1 MSRFWGL
8 ARYEYRMSIQRWGIM
23 VILGLIFTFYS
34 ANAIMVGLSLH
45 LPILERSTGAFGAQS
60 WEVSDLELW
69 QTAGLLAFSLNLF
82 LPLVAGIAL
91 ADRMQRDFRLS
102 LDELLASTALTRWN
116 YILGKYVGGL
126 LSMLTPVFV
135 LMILMGSLTVLS
147 GAPLAFFGRLLLG
160 FLAINVPAFAFVTIF
175 SLGFPLVMPVR
186 VYQVLFTGYWFWG
199 NYLNPKVFPTLSDT
213 LLAPSGRYVLEAFF
227 GTRLGATPGYLGP
240 SQLEAILNLAVL
252 AGCILTGMFLLDRY
266 LAWRAGRDS

>member
-8 ARYEYRMSIQRWGIM
+8 ARYEYRMSFQRWGIM
-23 VILGLIFTFYS
+23 VILGLLVALYF
-34 ANAIMVGLSLH
+34 ANTILVDGNLH
-45 LPILERSTGAFGAQS
+45 LPILERSNVASGAQS
-60 WEVSDLELW
+60 REASNLELW

-91 ADRMQRDFRLS
+91 ADRMQRDFRLGV
-102 LDELLASTALTRWN
+102 DELLASTALTRWD

-135 LMILMGSLTVLS
+135 LLILMGSLTVLS

-175 SLGFPLVMPVR
+175 SMGFPLVMPVR

-199 NYLNPKVFPTLSDT
+199 NFLNPNVFPTLSHT
-213 LLAPSGRYVLEAFF
+213 LLVFGGRYALEAFF
-227 GTRLGATPGYLGP
+227 GTYFGEPSGYAGP
-240 SQLEAILNLAVL
+240 TQLEAVLNLVVL
-252 AGCILTGMFLLDRY
+252 AGCILAGMLLLDRY
-266 LAWRAGRDS
+266 LAWRASRD

>member
-8 ARYEYRMSIQRWGIM
+8 ARYEYRMSIQRLGIL
-23 VILGLIFTFYS
+23 VILGLIVAFYFI
-34 ANAIMVGLSLH
+34 NAIMVNMPLH
-45 LPILERSTGAFGAQS
+45 LPVLERSNLASGTQS
-60 WEVSDLELW
+60 WEASDLELW

-91 ADRMQRDFRLS
+91 ADRMQRDVRLGV
-102 LDELLASTALTRWN
+102 DELLASTALTHWN

-135 LMILMGSLTVLS
+135 LMILMGFLTVIT
-147 GAPLAFFGRLLLG
+147 GAPPAFFGRLLLG

-175 SLGFPLVMPVR
+175 SLGFPLIMPVR

-199 NYLNPKVFPTLSDT
+199 NFLNPAVFPTLSHT
-213 LLAPSGRYVLEAFF
+213 LLSPGGRYALEAFF
-227 GTRLGATPGYLGP
+227 GTHFGAAPGYVGP
-240 SQLEAILNLAVL
+240 SKLDAILNLVVL
-252 AGCILTGMFLLDRY
+252 AACILAGMFLLDRY
-266 LAWRAGRDS
+266 LAWRASRD